1 MNRIRSWAIVP
12 LLMLAATTIARP
24 ISTMSSVI
32 AQDEKGQHVAQSD
45 LPPVEQQLKVL
56 TAKLELTGD
65 QQDKMKPILQD
76 LHDATLKLT
85 QDASLSQEERLA
97 RIRPVRYQTRDR
109 MREILNDDQKKKL
122 DDYLQGP
129 HSEMHGPLTGNPSGS
144 PQN

>member
-1 MNRIRSWAIVP
+1 MNQIRSWAIVT
-12 LLMLAATTIARP
+12 LLMLATTIAR
-24 ISTMSSVI
+24 SVSI
-32 AQDEKGQHVAQSD
+32 VPAIVAQDDKGQRVAQND

-65 QQDKMKPILQD
+65 QQDKIKPILQD
-76 LHDATLKLT
+76 LHDATLKLM

-97 RIRPVRYQTRDR
+97 RITPVRYQARDR

-129 HSEMHGPLTGNPSGS
+129 HSEMHGPLTGNPAGS